1 MPKKTAVK
9 EPVKTASKKIGRPK
23 RDFDKQIF
31 EGLCNVCCTVDEI
44 ESIFKT
50 DIRTVDLWCEREYSN
65 PFSTVYKELSA
76 NGKASVRRNQLNLSK
91 TNASMAI
98 WLGKQWLG
106 QRDLPRE
113 VEEFNG
119 TLALLLDRLKVVQTT
134 DDFTAK
140 AALSQKAS

>member
-1 MPKKTAVK
+1 MPKKTEVK

-23 RDFDKQIF
+23 RDFDKKIF
-31 EGLCNVCCTVDEI
+31 EGLCNVCCTVEEL
-44 ESIFKT
+44 ESIFTT
-50 DIRTVDLWCEREYSN
+50 DIRTINLWCEREYNNS
-65 PFSTVYKELSA
+65 FSTVYKELSA

-119 TLALLLDRLKVVQTT
+119 TLALLLDRLKVIQTT

-140 AALSQKAS
+140 EVVKQKAI

>member
-1 MPKKTAVK
+1 MPKKPTGK
-9 EPVKTASKKIGRPK
+9 PNGRPK
-23 RDFDKQIF
+23 RNFDKQIF
-31 EGLCNVCCTVDEI
+31 EGLCEICCTIEEI
-44 ESIFKT
+44 QNIFKT
-50 DIRTVDLWCEREYSN
+50 DIRTVEDWCLREYQDTFTN
-65 PFSTVYKELSA
+65 IYKEHA
-76 NGKASVRRNQLNLSK
+76 TGGKASLRRNQLNLSK

-119 TLALLLDRLKVVQTT
+119 TLALLLDRLKVIQTT

-140 AALSQKAS
+140 VALSQKAI